1 MFSRHFGQFLLNER
15 MVTPGDLSRAMARL
29 GDARP
34 LLGILAIAKGCMTPD
49 QVREV
54 SAAQKREDKRFGT
67 IAIER
72 GYLTA
77 EKLEELL
84 SAQKNEHVLLGQIL
98 VEDRILSHEG
108 FLRAL
113 ELFREKSGL
122 SDEGYDALRGGDTD
136 RAVSSI
142 LAGQPGGKNPLIKVW
157 SEIFVRNII
166 RFVDPAAALDPLSER
181 DLKDSVVILQS
192 MKGDREFVTFMSAKE
207 PVMADVARR
216 YTDLA
221 SGALDEMA
229 FEALGEFLNVSN
241 GLFTVNCSDRGVEL
255 DLQPQ
260 EQVPPEDPR
269 ICGKPDA
276 LLPLLLPE
284 GILWAGICSV

>member
-15 MVTPGDLSRAMARL
+15 IVTPGDLSRAMGRL

-34 LLGILAIAKGCMTPD
+34 RVGILAIAKGYMTPA

-54 SAAQKREDKRFGT
+54 GAAQRKEDKRFGK
-67 IAIER
+67 IAIDK

-98 VEDRILSHEG
+98 VEDNILSHDG
-108 FLRAL
+108 FLRSL
-113 ELFREKSGL
+113 ELYREKSGF
-122 SDEGYDALRGGDTD
+122 SSEGYEAIRDGDTD
-136 RAVSSI
+136 RAVASI
-142 LAGQPGGKNPLIKVW
+142 LTGQPGGQNPLIKAW

-166 RFVDPAAALDPLSER
+166 RFVDPAAALDPLAER
-181 DLKDSVVILQS
+181 DMKGSIVFTQS
-192 MKGDREFVTFMSAKE
+192 MRGDREFNTFISAKE
-207 PVMADVARR
+207 PVMADLAQR

-221 SGALDEMA
+221 AGALDEIA
-229 FEALGEFLNVSN
+229 LEAIGEFLNVSN

-255 DLQPQ
+255 DLLPQ
-260 EQVPPEDPR
+260 EQAPEDDPQVCR
-269 ICGKPDA
+269 KPDA

-284 GILWAGICSV
+284 GILWAGICGA

>member
-1 MFSRHFGQFLLNER
+1 MFSRHFGQFLLSER
-15 MVTPGDLSRAMARL
+15 IVASGDLSRAMARL
-29 GDARP
+29 EDARP
-34 LLGILAIAKGCMTPD
+34 LVGILAIAKGYMTPA

-54 SAAQKREDKRFGT
+54 GAAQKREDKRFGR
-67 IAIER
+67 IAIEK

-122 SDEGYDALRGGDTD
+122 TSEGYEAMRGGDAD
-136 RAVSSI
+136 RAVASI
-142 LAGQPGGKNPLIKVW
+142 LTGQPGGKNPLIKVW
-157 SEIFVRNII
+157 AEIFVRNII
-166 RFVDPAAALDPLSER
+166 RFVDPAAALDPLAER
-181 DLKDSVVILQS
+181 DMRGAVAFVQS
-192 MKGDREFVTFMSAKE
+192 MKGDRDLTTFISAKE
-207 PVMADVARR
+207 PVMADLARR

-221 SGALDEMA
+221 DGALDEMA
-229 FEALGEFLNVSN
+229 LEAIGEFLNVSN
-241 GLFTVNCSDRGVEL
+241 GLYTVNCSDRGIEL
-255 DLQPQ
+255 DLLPQ
-260 EQVPPEDPR
+260 EQTSNDDPR
-269 ICGKPDA
+269 ICRKPDA

-284 GILWAGICSV
+284 GILWAGICGA